1 MKVMFFVDYD
11 NFKQAL
17 VRSKN
22 RYPDFDKVPKFLFQ
36 RINSLLGWEEY
47 NPRLIRTYVYSGEYS
62 KNLLNKVKLKLRNN
76 QYKKEQV
83 EDYLPKLKEETSIQ
97 NQCFQRLKLC
107 HFVDLKL
114 KPLQFSRRELRVFQK
129 GTDVQ
134 LAVDL
139 VHHAYQ
145 DNFDTAIVCS
155 GDVDLLESI
164 RLVKNLG
171 KKVVLVAHP
180 DNIAYDMNK
189 EGDFFY
195 NLSKLKKDE
204 IKTISF
210 ELAQPKKD
218 QLNQPSDKEESNN
231 LN

>member
-1 MKVMFFVDYD
+1 MFFVDYD

-17 VRSKN
+17 TKVRG
-22 RYPDFDKVPKFLFQ
+22 RYPDFNKVPKFLFKK
-36 RINSLLGWEEY
+36 INSLMEWEKY

-62 KNLLNKVKLKLRNN
+62 KNLLNKVKNKLNQNNNNKEDTEKYVAKLRGDFN
-76 QYKKEQV
+76 
-83 EDYLPKLKEETSIQ
+83 IQ
-97 NQCFQRLKLC
+97 NQCFQKIKFC

-114 KPLQFSRRELRVFQK
+114 KPLQFSVKEKKVFQK

-145 DNFDTAIVCS
+145 NNFDVAVVCS

-164 RLVKNLG
+164 RLVKNTG
-171 KKVVLVAHP
+171 KKVILVAHP
-180 DNIAYDMNK
+180 DNVAYDMKK

-195 NLSKLKKDE
+195 NLAKLNDE
-204 IKTISF
+204 EVKSVCF
-210 ELAQPKKD
+210 EIPILK
-218 QLNQPSDKEESNN
+218 NQPDNAVE
-231 LN
+231 